1 MNDNRIVFT
10 VASPRRLVEISI
22 PGDSHATRENAPG
35 KITSW
40 VREKIASAE
49 LPFRINGKGE
59 TLAVAIKQ
67 IGEEIQKPPVNF
79 FITIKEEGG
88 RKAVPN

>member
-1 MNDNRIVFT
+1 MNDHRIVFT

-22 PGDSHATRENAPG
+22 PGDSQAAKESAPE

-40 VREKIASAE
+40 VRENIAE

-59 TLAVAIKQ
+59 TLAVAIKE
-67 IGEEIQKPPVNF
+67 IGDETQKPPINF

-88 RKAVPN
+88 RKAVSN